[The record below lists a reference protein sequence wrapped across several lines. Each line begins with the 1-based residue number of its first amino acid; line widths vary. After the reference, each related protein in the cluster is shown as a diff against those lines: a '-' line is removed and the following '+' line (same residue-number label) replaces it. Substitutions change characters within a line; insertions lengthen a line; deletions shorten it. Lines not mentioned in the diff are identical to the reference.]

1 MKNPQQITENPNQLL
16 RARTVF
22 EMVGIG
28 RTSLYAK
35 LKKGEFPKPIRVGTT
50 VRWLMADILAYIEK
64 LVADTRANSSS
75 RATV

>member
-1 MKNPQQITENPNQLL
+1 MKRPQQITENPSQLL
-16 RARTVF
+16 RARAVF

-50 VRWLMADILAYIEK
+50 VRWLMADILAYIEN
-64 LVADTRANSSS
+64 LVAETKTAAS